1 MRNEEVVMTKTE
13 KKRASNIRYRERY
26 PEKVAAYTKI
36 YREKNK
42 EKVAAYAKIYRD
54 NNKEKLRE
62 YGKKYNIMLSIK
74 RKEEEWNNTLREL
87 GYHDLCTL

>member
-1 MRNEEVVMTKTE
+1 MRNEEVVMTKAE
-13 KKRASNIRYRERY
+13 KKRASSIRYRERY
-26 PEKVAAYTKI
+26 PEKVAAYAKI
-36 YREKNK
+36 YREK
-42 EKVAAYAKIYRD
+42 
-54 NNKEKLRE
+54 NKEKLRE

>member
-26 PEKVAAYTKI
+26 PEKVAAYAKI
-36 YREKNK
+36 YREK
-42 EKVAAYAKIYRD
+42 
-54 NNKEKLRE
+54 NKEKLRE

>member
-1 MRNEEVVMTKTE
+1 MGNEEVVMTKAE

-26 PEKVAAYTKI
+26 PEKVAA
-36 YREKNK
+36 
-42 EKVAAYAKIYRD
+42 AAKIYRD

>member
-1 MRNEEVVMTKTE
+1 MRNEEVVMTKAE

-42 EKVAAYAKIYRD
+42 EK
-54 NNKEKLRE
+54 LRE

-74 RKEEEWNNTLREL
+74 RKE
-87 GYHDLCTL
+87 

>member
-1 MRNEEVVMTKTE
+1 MRNEEVVMTKAE

-26 PEKVAAYTKI
+26 PEKVLESAKKW
-36 YREKNK
+36 RENNK
-42 EKVAAYAKIYRD
+42 EKVLAAAKKYRE

-62 YGKKYNIMLSIK
+62 YSRNRNEKLSFM